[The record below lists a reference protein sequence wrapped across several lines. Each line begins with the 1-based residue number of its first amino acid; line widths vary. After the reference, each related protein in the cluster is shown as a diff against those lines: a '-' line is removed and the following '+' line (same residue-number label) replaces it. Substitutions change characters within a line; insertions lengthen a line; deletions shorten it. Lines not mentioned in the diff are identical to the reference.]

1 MDVYIV
7 DVLLILAILLY
18 GYEWMNK
25 HTKQLVLS
33 MIPKWIGLT
42 ILIIL
47 IIYYLTR

>member
-1 MDVYIV
+1 M

-18 GYEWMNK
+18 GQSMMNK

-42 ILIIL
+42 ILIII
-47 IIYYLTR
+47 IIYYMGVK

>member
-1 MDVYIV
+1 M

-18 GYEWMNK
+18 GYESMMDK

-42 ILIIL
+42 ILIVI
-47 IIYYLTR
+47 IIYYIGVT

>member
-1 MDVYIV
+1 M

-18 GYEWMNK
+18 GLESMMDK

-42 ILIIL
+42 ILIVI
-47 IIYYLTR
+47 IIYYIGVT

>member
-1 MDVYIV
+1 M
-7 DVLLILAILLY
+7 DVLLILAILCQ
-18 GYEWMNK
+18 GYMWMDK

-47 IIYYLTR
+47 IIYYIGVT

>member
-1 MDVYIV
+1 M

-18 GYEWMNK
+18 GYESMMDK

-47 IIYYLTR
+47 IIYYIGVT

>member
-1 MDVYIV
+1 M

-18 GYEWMNK
+18 GQSMMDK

-42 ILIIL
+42 ILIIVM
-47 IIYYLTR
+47 IYFIGVK

>member
-1 MDVYIV
+1 M
-7 DVLLILAILLY
+7 DVLLILAILLD
-18 GYEWMNK
+18 GYESMMDK

-47 IIYYLTR
+47 MIYYLTK

>member
-1 MDVYIV
+1 M

-18 GYEWMNK
+18 GLESMMDK

-42 ILIIL
+42 ILIII
-47 IIYYLTR
+47 IIYYMGVK

>member
-1 MDVYIV
+1 M

-18 GYEWMNK
+18 GYESMMDK

-47 IIYYLTR
+47 IIYYLTK